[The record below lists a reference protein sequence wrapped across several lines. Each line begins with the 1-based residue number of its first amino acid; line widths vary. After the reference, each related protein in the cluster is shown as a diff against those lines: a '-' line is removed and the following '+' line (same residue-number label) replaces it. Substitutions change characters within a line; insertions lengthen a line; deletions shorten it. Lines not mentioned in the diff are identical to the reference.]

1 MAKAL
6 PLQDIVLP
14 PAIGWWPPA
23 LGWWLLVLL
32 VPLLLYGLWRLIKQL
47 RRKTAVKVARKLLR
61 QIQQDKALTPGQK
74 LAALSA
80 LLRRVAISTRQAS
93 AVAGLTGERWLHYLD
108 QSLPGQPFS
117 QGPGRY
123 LAEAQYRRDLPDE
136 LDMAALFQLCD
147 QWIKRQR

>member
-1 MAKAL
+1 MAKPL

-14 PAIGWWPPA
+14 PAISWWPPA
-23 LGWWLLVLL
+23 LGWWLLVFL
-32 VPLLLYGLWRLIKQL
+32 VPLLLYGLWHLIKRL

-61 QIQQDKALTPGQK
+61 QIQQDDALTPRQK

-80 LLRRVAISTRQAS
+80 LLRRVAISTQQGGD
-93 AVAGLTGERWLHYLD
+93 VAGLTGERWLHYLD
-108 QSLPGQPFS
+108 RSLSGQPFS

-123 LAEAQYRRDLPDE
+123 LADAHYRPDAPDDV
-136 LDMAALFQLCD
+136 DMAGLFQLCD